1 MRTYET
7 PRLIPAHA
15 GKTRSQPAAAP
26 GPRAHPRSRGEN
38 PNGRVKIGTSA
49 GSSPLTRGKHRDQDR
64 AHRPRRL
71 IPAHA
76 GKTGSW
82 SRPHHCSPAHPRS
95 RGENASVRAAI
106 SALSGS
112 SPLTRGKLKVFR
124 FIGTPHRLIP
134 AHAGKT
140 PHVSQP
146 ARGAPAHPRSRGENT
161 RRRRDGHDLAG
172 SSPLTRGK
180 HVPAYT
186 KAAATRLIPAHAGK
200 TAFSAAHATFAAAH
214 PRSRGENHDS
224 QGSTGYASG
233 SSPLTRG
240 KLAAR
245 QLSGGGCRLIPAHA
259 GKTRSATSTARRP
272 SAHPRSR
279 GENSAYVPRARL

>member
-180 HVPAYT
+180 HPG
-186 KAAATRLIPAHAGK
+186 RPH
-200 TAFSAAHATFAAAH
+200 
-214 PRSRGENHDS
+214 RG
-224 QGSTGYASG
+224 QGH
-233 SSPLTRG
+233 
-240 KLAAR
+240 
-245 QLSGGGCRLIPAHA
+245 RLIPAHA
-259 GKTRSATSTARRP
+259 GKTRARLHQGR
-272 SAHPRSR
+272 SHQAHPRSR
-279 GENSAYVPRARL
+279 GENRVQCRPCDFRGGSSPLTRGKP

>member
-1 MRTYET
+1 MIGLAPCRLTAH
-7 PRLIPAHA
+7 PRSRGENTARQCAPTRPPGSSPLTRGKRDHSLPQRLVRGLIPAHA
-15 GKTRSQPAAAP
+15 GKTQTDGSK
-26 GPRAHPRSRGEN
+26 S
-38 PNGRVKIGTSA
+38 GR
-49 GSSPLTRGKHRDQDR
+49 PQ
-64 AHRPRRL
+64 
-71 IPAHA
+71 
-76 GKTGSW
+76 
-82 SRPHHCSPAHPRS
+82 AHPRS

-180 HVPAYT
+180 HPG
-186 KAAATRLIPAHAGK
+186 RPH
-200 TAFSAAHATFAAAH
+200 
-214 PRSRGENHDS
+214 RG
-224 QGSTGYASG
+224 QGH
-233 SSPLTRG
+233 
-240 KLAAR
+240 
-245 QLSGGGCRLIPAHA
+245 RLIPAHA
-259 GKTRSATSTARRP
+259 GKTRARLHQGR
-272 SAHPRSR
+272 SHQAHPRSR
-279 GENSAYVPRARL
+279 GENRVQCRPCDFRGGSSPLTRGKLRRRRFRR